1 MGYPMEAWDEFL
13 WNVPRPS
20 FNGIRFLC
28 EPADPPVPL
37 ISPWKVWLALELQMW
52 KYYILASLSD
62 QVKPLFVRHAG
73 TR

>member
-1 MGYPMEAWDEFL
+1 MNPPT
-13 WNVPRPS
+13 PRFPCTPRES
-20 FNGIRFLC
+20 
-28 EPADPPVPL
+28 
-37 ISPWKVWLALELQMW
+37 KVWLALELQMW

>member
-1 MGYPMEAWDEFL
+1 MEAWDEFL

-20 FNGIRFLC
+20 YNGIRLLC
-28 EPADPPVPL
+28 EPADPPVPCT
-37 ISPWKVWLALELQMW
+37 PREAKVWLALELQMW
-52 KYYILASLSD
+52 EYNILASLSD